1 MLSKGTP
8 VLVAGDEFGNSQ
20 NGNNNPY
27 CQDNAITW
35 LNWKDLD
42 KHQEHFEYTKKMISF
57 MKEFSWIKNNSES
70 EKRKM
75 ALEFPFMSYH
85 GSDAWRLDFSEA
97 NEEAG
102 AILYYKDYTYLYIGI
117 NMHWQ
122 ENLLSLPNIPGEH
135 HWTYVMDTSMK
146 KEEGE
151 MHENTRNICM
161 PPRSIRIMI
170 AKGSKDDFNEN
181 LSAF

>member
-1 MLSKGTP
+1 
-8 VLVAGDEFGNSQ
+8 
-20 NGNNNPY
+20 
-27 CQDNAITW
+27 
-35 LNWKDLD
+35 
-42 KHQEHFEYTKKMISF
+42 
-57 MKEFSWIKNNSES
+57 
-70 EKRKM
+70 
-75 ALEFPFMSYH
+75 MSYH

-170 AKGSKDDFNEN
+170 AKGSKDDFNES